1 MRLNQRTKFQ
11 TRYNLKFRNKINNE
25 ITLGDLV
32 NEEYIDGKTYFVIRN
47 ERGTFI
53 KLSKEAYNIVK

>member
-1 MRLNQRTKFQ
+1 MRLNQRTRFQ

>member
-1 MRLNQRTKFQ
+1 MRQNQRIKFQ

-32 NEEYIDGKTYFVIRN
+32 NEEYIDGKTYFVIRS